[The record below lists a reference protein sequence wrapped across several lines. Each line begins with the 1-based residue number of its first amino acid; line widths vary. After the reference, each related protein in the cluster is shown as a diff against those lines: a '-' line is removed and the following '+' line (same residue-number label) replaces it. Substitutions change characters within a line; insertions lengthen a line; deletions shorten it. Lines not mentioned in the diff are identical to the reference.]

1 MGNNSRGYTA
11 EFKSEAVKLA
21 LNSPSVVSA
30 AKSLGMPEATL
41 HTWVQKAKSQGEVAG
56 ASSSAT
62 VNVGDL
68 IRENQELKK
77 RLARSEME
85 KTILKKAATYF
96 AKELE

>member
-1 MGNNSRGYTA
+1 MGSEMCIRDRGYTA

-56 ASSSAT
+56 KINRKVGTPYVAY
-62 VNVGDL
+62 VNKVAL
-68 IRENQELKK
+68 CVLVP
-77 RLARSEME
+77 
-85 KTILKKAATYF
+85 T
-96 AKELE
+96 